1 MTQYKI
7 FSRFAIGLTWI
18 WLALFALI
26 PSFLLLLT
34 SVLVQGDEELVRLR
48 FTLGNY
54 GRLFDS
60 MYLQIFLR
68 SFSLAAVCTFGC
80 LLLAY
85 PFSYCLARLPHRFR
99 GLLVLLVMI
108 PFWTSS
114 LIRSY
119 AIVTILKMH
128 GLLNT
133 FLLALGLIDTPLQLL
148 YTNTATVIGLIYTLL
163 PLMILPLYASIE
175 KLDWRLVEAAR
186 DLGAN
191 KYRVFFYILLPLT
204 LPGVLAG
211 CVLVF
216 LPAMTLFYIPDLLGG
231 AKTFLLGN
239 AIQNQFLT
247 ARDWPM
253 GSTISIALI
262 FLMGLALFIYWRF
275 YGKQLDVSHEAH

>member
-1 MTQYKI
+1 MMQYRI
-7 FSRFAIGLTWI
+7 FSRFTIGITWL
-18 WLALFALI
+18 WLALFALA
-26 PSFLLLLT
+26 PSFLLLIT
-34 SVLVQGDEELVRLR
+34 SFLLQDDTGLVRLR
-48 FTLGNY
+48 FTLMHY

-60 MYLQIFLR
+60 MYLNIFFR

-80 LLLAY
+80 LVLAY

-99 GLLVLLVMI
+99 SMLLLLVMV

-119 AIVTILKMH
+119 AIVTILKTH
-128 GLLNT
+128 GLLNS
-133 FLLALGLIDTPLQLL
+133 FLLYVGLIEKPLQLL
-148 YTNTATVIGLIYTLL
+148 YTNTATLVGLIYTLL

-191 KYRVFFYILLPLT
+191 KYRVFFYIILPLT

-211 CVLVF
+211 CVLVL
-216 LPAMTLFYIPDLLGG
+216 LPAMTLFYVPDLLGG
-231 AKTFLLGN
+231 AKTCLLGN
-239 AIQNQFLT
+239 AIQSQFLT

-253 GSTISIALI
+253 GSTISVALI
-262 FLMGLALFIYWRF
+262 VLMGLALFVYWRF
-275 YGKQLDVSHEAH
+275 YGKRLDFSHETY

>member
-7 FSRFAIGLTWI
+7 FSRFAISVTWI
-18 WLALFALI
+18 WLAFFALI

-34 SVLVQGDEELVRLR
+34 SVLVQGDTELVRLR

-60 MYLQIFLR
+60 MYLQIFFR
-68 SFSLAAVCTFGC
+68 SFSLATVCTFGC

-133 FLLALGLIDTPLQLL
+133 FLLSLGLIEKPLQLL

-175 KLDWRLVEAAR
+175 KLDWRLVEAAH

-191 KYRVFFYILLPLT
+191 QYRVFFYILLPLT
-204 LPGVLAG
+204 IPGVLAG

>member
-7 FSRFAIGLTWI
+7 FSRFAISITWI

-34 SVLVQGDEELVRLR
+34 SVLVQGDTELVRLR

-60 MYLQIFLR
+60 MYLYIFLR

-85 PFSYCLARLPHRFR
+85 PFSYCLARLSHRFR
-99 GLLVLLVMI
+99 GVLVLLVMI

-133 FLLALGLIDTPLQLL
+133 FLLSLGLIDKPLQLL

-211 CVLVF
+211 CVLVL

-262 FLMGLALFIYWRF
+262 FIMGLALFIYWHF
-275 YGKQLDVSHEAH
+275 YGKQLDVSHETH

>member
-1 MTQYKI
+1 MIQYKI
-7 FSRFAIGLTWI
+7 FSSFAIGITWI

-26 PSFLLLLT
+26 PIFLLLLT
-34 SVLVQGDEELVRLR
+34 SVLVQGDTELVRLR

-85 PFSYCLARLPHRFR
+85 PFSYYLARLPYRFR
-99 GLLVLLVMI
+99 GVLVLLVMI

-128 GLLNT
+128 GLLNA
-133 FLLALGLIDTPLQLL
+133 LLLSLGVIDTPLQLL

-211 CVLVF
+211 CVLVL

-275 YGKQLDVSHEAH
+275 YGKQLDV

>member
-7 FSRFAIGLTWI
+7 FSRFAISVTWI
-18 WLALFALI
+18 WLAIFALI

-34 SVLVQGDEELVRLR
+34 SVLVQGDAELVRLR

-85 PFSYCLARLPHRFR
+85 PFSYCLAQFSHRFR
-99 GLLVLLVMI
+99 GVLVLLVMI

-133 FLLALGLIDTPLQLL
+133 FLLFLGLIDKPLQLL

-262 FLMGLALFIYWRF
+262 FLMGLALFIYWRC